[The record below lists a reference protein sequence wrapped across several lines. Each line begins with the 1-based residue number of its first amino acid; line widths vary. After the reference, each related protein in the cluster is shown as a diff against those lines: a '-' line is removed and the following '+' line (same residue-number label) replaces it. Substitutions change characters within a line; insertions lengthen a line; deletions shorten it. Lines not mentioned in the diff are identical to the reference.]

1 MLTHTHTQTTLIPA
15 NPGTVEKVV
24 EAVPSWLVA
33 NIQAS
38 TISTFGKML
47 GETTCVTPEELDNET
62 HYDGIIGIISFV
74 GDYTWSMVLGL
85 PHRSAEPIAKMFAG
99 FEIPFD
105 SPDMGD
111 VVGELTNVLAGVI
124 SGELESSNLKV
135 HMSLPT
141 IAIGKDF
148 QMSLPENLTSQRI
161 HFITENSDFWI
172 KLIVAK
178 HG

>member
-1 MLTHTHTQTTLIPA
+1 MLTQTQPTLTLEHPKLVTE
-15 NPGTVEKVV
+15 NVD
-24 EAVPSWLVA
+24 AVPSWLIA
-33 NIQAS
+33 NIQTS
-38 TISTFGKML
+38 TISAFSKML
-47 GETTCVTPEELDNET
+47 GETTCVTPEELTSEA

-161 HFITENSDFWI
+161 HFITENNDFWI

>member
-1 MLTHTHTQTTLIPA
+1 MLTQTHTSPTTNFPKVA
-15 NPGTVEKVV
+15 AEKTHS
-24 EAVPSWLVA
+24 VPSWLIDA
-33 NIQAS
+33 IETS
-38 TISTFGKML
+38 TISAFNKML
-47 GETTCVTPEELDNET
+47 GETICITEDSFTSEA
-62 HYDGIIGIISFV
+62 HYDGVIGIISFV
-74 GDYTWSMVLGL
+74 GDFTWSMVLGL
-85 PHRSAEPIAKMFAG
+85 PHRSAEPIAQKFAG

-178 HG
+178 HR